1 MTQILVTGGAGFIGS
16 HTSLCLLEKGYEIL
30 IVDSLVNSSFEAFL
44 RIKKIIN
51 LKFPKLENNIKF
63 VKGDL
68 RDESFLNEIFLN
80 QQKIGKPIT
89 GVIHFA
95 GLKSVNE
102 SISLPLKYW
111 DFNLISTINLL
122 KVMNLYACRTIVFS
136 SSASVYGSNNEKLI
150 FEDQTLEPINPYG
163 QTKLVIESI
172 LKNLFDSSSREWK
185 IINLRYFNPIGA
197 HSSGLIGEVPNGIP
211 NNIFPL
217 IMQVALGNIRF
228 LKIYGKDWPT
238 CDGTGIRDYIH
249 VMDLA
254 NGHLF
259 ALEYLLNG
267 PSNILTMN
275 LGTGLG
281 TSVLQLIQTF
291 ERVNKIKIPF
301 EYAERRSGDVAI
313 LVADNSKAK
322 TILKWNP
329 KKNVEDMCLDGWK
342 WQKEN
347 PKGFK

>member
-1 MTQILVTGGAGFIGS
+1 MGQILVTGGNGFIGS
-16 HTSLCLLEKGYEIL
+16 HTSLCLLERGYEIL
-30 IVDSLVNSSFEAFL
+30 IVDSLVNSSYEAFL

-51 LKFPKLENNIKF
+51 LKFPKLENNVTF

-68 RDESFLNEIFLN
+68 RDEKFLNNIFLN
-80 QQKIGKPIT
+80 QEKIGKPII

-102 SISLPLKYW
+102 SINQPLKYW

-122 KVMNLYACRTIVFS
+122 KVMHINGCRTIVFS
-136 SSASVYGSNNEKLI
+136 SSASVYGSKNEKLI
-150 FEDQTLEPINPYG
+150 FEDQKLEPINPYG
-163 QTKLVIESI
+163 QTKLVIETI
-172 LKNLFDSSSREWK
+172 LNNLFESSSREWK

-197 HSSGLIGEVPNGIP
+197 HTSGLIGEVPNGTP

-217 IMQVALGNIRF
+217 IMQVALGNIKF

-238 CDGTGIRDYIH
+238 SDGTGIRDYIH

-259 ALEYLLNG
+259 ALEHLLRS
-267 PSNILTMN
+267 PSKILSVN

-281 TSVLQLIQTF
+281 TSVLQLIRTF
-291 ERVNKIKIPF
+291 EKVNRVNIPF
-301 EYAERRSGDVAI
+301 EYTERRSGDAAI
-313 LVADNSKAK
+313 VVADNSLAK
-322 TILKWNP
+322 SVLKWNP
-329 KKNVEDMCLDGWK
+329 KKTLEDMCLDGWK

-347 PKGFK
+347 PKGF

>member
-16 HTSLCLLEKGYEIL
+16 HTCICLLEKGYEIL

-44 RIKKIIN
+44 RIKKIID

-63 VKGDL
+63 FKGDL
-68 RDESFLNEIFLN
+68 RDEKFLNDIFLNE
-80 QQKIGKPIT
+80 QKKGNPIT

-102 SISLPLKYW
+102 SINKPLKYW

-122 KVMNLYACRTIVFS
+122 KVMNLNGCRTIVFS
-136 SSASVYGSNNEKLI
+136 SSASVYGSKNENLI
-150 FEDQTLEPINPYG
+150 FEDQKLEPINPYG
-163 QTKLVIESI
+163 QTKFVIETI
-172 LKNLFDSSSREWK
+172 LRNLFESSSREWK

-217 IMQVALGNIRF
+217 IMQVALRNIEF
-228 LKIYGKDWPT
+228 FKIYGKNWPT
-238 CDGTGIRDYIH
+238 SDGTGIRDYIH

-254 NGHLF
+254 NGHLL
-259 ALEYLLNG
+259 ALEHLLR
-267 PSNILTMN
+267 SSSKILSVN

-281 TSVLQLIQTF
+281 TSVLKLIRTF

-301 EYAERRSGDVAI
+301 EYAERRPGDAAI
-313 LVADNSKAK
+313 VVADNSLAK
-322 TILKWNP
+322 NILEWKP
-329 KKNVEDMCLDGWK
+329 KKTLEDMCLDGWR
-342 WQKEN
+342 WQKKN
-347 PKGFK
+347 PKGF